1 MYHFIARL
9 VRVLLRLFGKIEVEN
24 KQYLPPSG
32 PYVIACTHTGWVDI
46 LYLGVT
52 LLPTP
57 IHYMAKKELFE
68 IRFIAWFLNKL
79 NAFPVDRAN
88 PGPSVLKIPHRLL
101 AKGEVV
107 GIFPTGTRKTEQM
120 ALKQGAITI
129 AQRAKVPIIPAAYS
143 GPNNFKDLLLRKK
156 ARLVFGEP
164 IMMTEVS
171 KEAREHYNR
180 LLEEKMNTLNA

>member
-1 MYHFIARL
+1 MYQFIGNL
-9 VRVLLRLFGKIEVEN
+9 VKALLRCFGKIQVEN
-24 KQYLPPSG
+24 KHYLPQSG

-57 IHYMAKKELFE
+57 IHYMAKKELFQTK
-68 IRFIAWFLNKL
+68 FIAWFLGKL

-107 GIFPTGTRKTEQM
+107 GIFPTGTRTTEQM

-129 AQRAKVPIIPAAYS
+129 AQRAKVPIIPAVYS
-143 GPNNFKDLLLRKK
+143 GPNNFRDLLSRKK
-156 ARLVFGEP
+156 AKLVFGEP
-164 IMMTEVS
+164 IMITDTT
-171 KEAREHYNR
+171 KEARDIYNR
-180 LLEEKMNTLNA
+180 MLEEKMKAL